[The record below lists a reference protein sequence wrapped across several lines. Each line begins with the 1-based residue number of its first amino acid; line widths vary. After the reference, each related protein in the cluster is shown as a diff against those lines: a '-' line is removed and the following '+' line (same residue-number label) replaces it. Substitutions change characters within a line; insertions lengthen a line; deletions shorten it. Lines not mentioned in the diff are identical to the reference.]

1 MRHKIK
7 LRKQLQDRLY
17 TKYKAG
23 KGTAKIGKVHNG
35 TENIHSHN
43 TYHTYK
49 ACVNKFADYCK
60 ANGIKTLSE
69 ARASVPDYIT
79 SRQVQGKSA
88 FTLAKDLSALAKAFD
103 CRTTDFSVN
112 LPSRHREDIRNNR
125 GVAARS
131 ATFQESQYKDLVDF
145 VRACGCRRAELER
158 LTGDKIKFEN
168 GKAYIVVDKGTKGGR
183 PRVTEITGENK
194 EKCISMMRAA
204 GTGKVFP
211 EGVPARVNT
220 HHYRAEY
227 ARTLYREHARDVSTL
242 AQSELYICRGSMVG
256 MRFDRDALKI
266 VSQNLGHNREDVVVN
281 HYFY

>member
-1 MRHKIK
+1 MRTKIK

-17 TKYKAG
+17 SKYKAG
-23 KGTAKIGKVHNG
+23 KGTTKTGKIHNG

-49 ACVNKFADYCK
+49 AAINKFADYCK
-60 ANGIKTLSE
+60 ANSIKTMSE
-69 ARASVPDYIT
+69 ARASVPDYIK
-79 SRQVQGKSA
+79 SREDQGKSA

-103 CRTTDFSVN
+103 CRTTDFNVS

-131 ATFQESQYKDLVDF
+131 ANFNENQYKDLVDF

-158 LTGDKIKFEN
+158 LTGDKLKIEKD
-168 GKAYIVVDKGTKGGR
+168 KAYIVVNSGTKGGR
-183 PRVTEITGENK
+183 PRLAEITGENK
-194 EKCISMMRAA
+194 DKCISMMRAA
-204 GTGKVFP
+204 GAGKVFP
-211 EGVPARVNT
+211 EGVPAKVNT

-227 ARTLYREHARDVSTL
+227 ARTLYREHARDVSSL
-242 AQSELYICRGSMVG
+242 ANSELYICRGSMVG
-256 MRFDRDALKI
+256 LRFDRDALKI
-266 VSQNLGHNREDVVVN
+266 VSQSLGHNREDVVVN